1 MKLKIL
7 SVFILLQLI
16 IPGILLALEI
26 APDITDREVVEKL
39 AKLEAGQ
46 QALRSEIKAGQQ
58 ALNQRI
64 SDTNQR
70 ISDLRSEMKA
80 GQEALRSEMKAGQ
93 EAINTRL
100 DDTNSTMLVF
110 FGAII
115 TLIVALFA
123 YIAWDRRTMI
133 KPVAIKLDKL
143 ERVVVNDLDLH
154 HSEGSL
160 VTRLLKVLSR
170 YAQDNPDTEIADI
183 VRELSLLQNES
194 A

>member
-1 MKLKIL
+1 MKLELKIL
-7 SVFILLQLI
+7 SVFILLQFI
-16 IPGILLALEI
+16 VPGILLALET

-46 QALRSEIKAGQQ
+46 QAL
-58 ALNQRI
+58 NQRI
-64 SDTNQR
+64 SD
-70 ISDLRSEMKA
+70 
-80 GQEALRSEMKAGQ
+80 LRSEMKAGQ

-160 VTRLLKVLSR
+160 VTRLLKVLRR
-170 YAQDNPDTEIADI
+170 YARDNPETEIADI
-183 VRELSLLQNES
+183 VRELSLLRNES